1 MGPVAPLTETRA
13 FPDIDPDALALLR
26 RLHAGGFQGLL
37 VGGCVRD
44 LLLHQRAKDFDIAT
58 DARADQIADLFPESR
73 LLPGRGSVL
82 AHVHLG
88 GKVFD
93 VATLRPLRTPAHTPL
108 LSPETDL
115 RAFAR
120 TVEVGTA
127 AQDAASRD
135 FSVNALYYDVVAGQV
150 LDFVGG
156 LADARARVLRSLG
169 EPALRFRDDPS
180 LVFRA
185 LRIAARRALTLEP
198 STLAGLREGID
209 SLPHCP
215 FPLRAHELL
224 ESLDGG
230 AAASCLRQFRE
241 LGVLDAA
248 MPPLSFLLEGLGPPA
263 WNSLLAFAEAMDRR
277 YARGQKLSPPARLAC
292 VLLPLLNHMPQPPPP
307 EAGAPAEPGMPGG
320 MLSMMLAGLDP
331 EGRLPL
337 VKQGMALLE
346 AQPVLRAGP
355 GAPSASTLR
364 SAPFFTEALDVFD
377 VTLEATGGPRA
388 LRDGWSA
395 PPTPGERSA

>member
-1 MGPVAPLTETRA
+1 MGPAAPLTETRA
-13 FPDIDPDALALLR
+13 FPDADADALALLR

-44 LLLHQRAKDFDIAT
+44 LLLGQKPKDFDIAT
-58 DARADQIADLFPESR
+58 DARADQVADLFPECR
-73 LLPGRGSVL
+73 LYPGRGSVL

-93 VATLRPLRTPAHTPL
+93 VATLRTLRTPASTPL
-108 LSPETDL
+108 LPPDSDL
-115 RAFAR
+115 RAVAR
-120 TVEVGTA
+120 AVEVGTV

-156 LADARARVLRSLG
+156 VADARARVLRSLG

-185 LRIAARRALTLEP
+185 LRIAARRSMTLEP
-198 STLAGLREGID
+198 ATLAGLREGVAALSD
-209 SLPHCP
+209 CP

-230 AAASCLRQFRE
+230 AAAPCLRQFRE

-248 MPPLSFLLEGLGPPA
+248 MPPLAFLLEGLGAPA
-263 WNSLLAFAEAMDRR
+263 WNGLLAFAEAMDRLHS
-277 YARGQKLSPPARLAC
+277 RGRKLSQPARLAC
-292 VLLPLLNHMPQPPPP
+292 VLLPLLNAMPRPP
-307 EAGAPAEPGMPGG
+307 ESEEGAPAGPPPGM
-320 MLSMMLAGLDP
+320 LHMMLAGLDP

-337 VKQGMALLE
+337 VKQGLALLE
-346 AQPVLRAGP
+346 AQAALHAGP
-355 GAPSASTLR
+355 GAPSADALHG
-364 SAPFFTEALDVFD
+364 APYFSEALDVFE
-377 VTLEATGGPRA
+377 VTVEATGAPRDV
-388 LRDGWSA
+388 LEGWTSRR
-395 PPTPGERSA
+395 TSGERAA